1 MQSARQSIV
10 EAVVPIEDWE
20 IPATAP
26 RGCDPLLAC
35 LVHVTGLFG
44 KPWSSEALTAGLPLP
59 DHGLTP
65 ELFVRAATRAGLS
78 AQIIRRTLEDISSLA
93 LPAVVLLNERRAC
106 VLIDTDNT
114 GRLQLLQP
122 ESGGVRETT
131 LAELNSCYSGAVIFV
146 RPRIKLDARSE
157 HSAAPRAK
165 HWFWNTIAQCWPIY
179 AEVLIASLLIN
190 LFALFMPFFT
200 MNVYDRVVP
209 NLAVETL
216 WVLTIG
222 VCIVFAFDLL
232 MRTLRAYFID
242 VAGKRVDVV
251 LSAQLFSKVLGL
263 RMADRPASVGAFANN
278 VQEFE
283 SLREFVTSA
292 TITTLVDLPFAVLF
306 IVVMAWIGGPIAW
319 VPLIA
324 FPLIVGFGIA
334 LQGPLSRSIQESFR
348 HAAQRQATLIETLA
362 GLETIKGQRAEGPAQ
377 RRWEQAVSHLAMLG
391 LRTRL
396 LSNTVINFSAFVQ
409 QMAYVAVVVWGVHLI
424 AAEQLTVGG
433 LIACTLLVGRVLAPL
448 SQIAGLLTRYH
459 HARTALA
466 SINRIMHLPEERPAE
481 HELVSRPRLQGAIEF
496 RDVTFKYPGQ
506 DLTALAN
513 VSFRIAPGERVALIG
528 RIGSGKTTI
537 EKLVLGLHT
546 PTAGSILIDGIES
559 RQIDPVELRRDVGY
573 VPQDIVLFYGS
584 VRDNIV
590 LGAPRIEDESMLRA
604 AEQAGVTEFVNSHP
618 RGFAMPVGER
628 GEAVSGGQRQAIAI
642 ARAYLLQPPILLFDE
657 PSNAMDNR
665 TEEQFKAR
673 LAGQLDGRTL
683 LLITHRASLLSLV
696 NRIIVIEAGRVA
708 ADGPRDQVL
717 AALAGGKIG
726 AGSR

>member
-1 MQSARQSIV
+1 MQAAAIADVWDIQPS
-10 EAVVPIEDWE
+10 
-20 IPATAP
+20 AP
-26 RGCDPLLAC
+26 RVCDPLLEC
-35 LVHVTGLFG
+35 LVHITGLFG
-44 KPWSSEALTAGLPLP
+44 QPGSAEALAAGLPVP

-65 ELFVRAATRAGLS
+65 ELFVRAAARAGLS
-78 AQIIRRTLEDISSLA
+78 AQIVRRPLDRISSLV
-93 LPAVVLLNERRAC
+93 LPAVLLLNDRQAC
-106 VLIDTDNT
+106 VLVAKDES
-114 GRLQLLQP
+114 GRVQLLQP
-122 ESGGVRETT
+122 ESDGARDTT
-131 LAELNSCYSGAVIFV
+131 VSDLRSCYTGAAIFV
-146 RPRIKLDARSE
+146 RPQLKLDARSE
-157 HSAAPRAK
+157 QGAAPRPT
-165 HWFWNTIAQCWPIY
+165 HWFWGAITQCWPIY

-190 LFALFMPFFT
+190 LFALVTPFFT

-209 NLAVETL
+209 NLAIETL

-222 VCIVFAFDLL
+222 VGIVFGFDLL

-242 VAGKRVDVV
+242 IAGKRVDVI
-251 LSAQLFSKVLGL
+251 LSVNLFGKALGI

-292 TITTLVDLPFAVLF
+292 TITTLVDLPFALLF
-306 IVVMAWIGGPIAW
+306 IIAMAWLGGPIAC

-324 FPLIVGFGIA
+324 LPLIVGFGLA
-334 LQGPLSRSIQESFR
+334 LQRPLSRSIQESFR
-348 HAAQRQATLIETLA
+348 HSAQRQATLVETLA
-362 GLETIKGQRAEGPAQ
+362 ALETIKSQRAEGPAQ
-377 RRWEQAVSHLAMLG
+377 RRWEQAIGQLARLG

-396 LSNTVINFSAFVQ
+396 LSNLVINFSTFVQ
-409 QMAYVAVVVWGVHLI
+409 QLAYVAVVAWGVHLI

-459 HARTALA
+459 HARTALS
-466 SINRIMHLPEERPAE
+466 SIDRIMSLPEERPVA
-481 HELVSRPRLQGAIEF
+481 HDFVSRPRLQGAVEL

-506 DLTALAN
+506 DATALSN
-513 VSFRIAPGERVALIG
+513 VSFRIAPGERVALLG

-537 EKLVLGLHT
+537 EKLVLGLHS
-546 PTAGSILIDGIES
+546 PTSGSILIDGIES

-590 LGAPRIEDESMLRA
+590 LGAPRIEDAAVLRA
-604 AEQAGVTEFVNSHP
+604 AEQAGVTEFVNLHP
-618 RGFAMPVGER
+618 RGFAMAVGER
-628 GEAVSGGQRQAIAI
+628 GEAISGGQRQAIAI
-642 ARAYLLQPPILLFDE
+642 ARAYLLQPPILLLDE

-673 LAGQLDGRTL
+673 LAEQLDGRTL

-696 NRIIVIEAGRVA
+696 DRIIVIEAGRVA
-708 ADGPRDQVL
+708 IDGPRDRVL
-717 AALAGGKIG
+717 AALAGGKV
-726 AGSR
+726 RC